1 MMPAE
6 PRSQAKPLR
15 ASLLTPRGR
24 GAVAVIRVW
33 GTGTTTLVDRM
44 FSPAAGGS
52 LAGFALQRIV
62 FGRWHGEADSSSTD
76 AKSGEELVVCHRDI
90 DDLEIHCHGGAAA
103 SAAILGALEA
113 AGCAIVP
120 WTEWSAER
128 AVDAVQSEAG
138 WSLAEARTARTAGIL
153 LDQHAGALSRTVE
166 AIRVK
171 LARGEIDEARRAL
184 QTLLARATVGRH
196 LTTPFQ
202 VVLAGR
208 PNVGK
213 SSLINALVGYARSIV
228 FDQPGTTRD
237 VVTAP
242 TVFAGWPVELSDT
255 AGLRNSADLLEAA
268 GMDAARRRLANAD
281 LVVLVFDAS
290 EPWTTDD
297 DALRAENPTAL
308 VVYNKIDRIPIE
320 REQAELAARPPGLA
334 LSAATG
340 RGVDELIS
348 RITARLVPQPPEPG
362 EAVPFTERHT
372 QLFAIAEEALAR
384 KDVAAALGA
393 LRAL

>member
-44 FSPAAGGS
+44 FAPAAGGS

-62 FGRWHGEADSSSTD
+62 FGRWHGAADSSAMD
-76 AKSGEELVVCHRDI
+76 AKSGEELVVCRRDV
-90 DDLEIHCHGGAAA
+90 DDLEIHCHGGTAA
-103 SAAILGALEA
+103 SAAILGTLEA

-128 AVDAVQSEAG
+128 ATDVVQSEAE
-138 WSLAEARTARTAGIL
+138 WSLAEARTARTAGII
-153 LDQHAGALSRTVE
+153 LDQHAGALSRAVQ
-166 AIRVK
+166 AICVK
-171 LARGEIDEARRAL
+171 LARGEIEEARRML
-184 QTLLARATVGRH
+184 QTLLVRATVGLH

-202 VVLAGR
+202 VVIAGR

-237 VVTAP
+237 VVTTP

-268 GMDAARRRLANAD
+268 GMNAARRRLANAD

-290 EPWTTDD
+290 EPWKTDD
-297 DALRAENPTAL
+297 DTLRAENPTAL
-308 VVYNKIDRIPIE
+308 VAYNKIDRIPIE

-334 LSAATG
+334 LSAASG
-340 RGVDELIS
+340 RGIDELIS
-348 RITARLVPQPPEPG
+348 RVTARLVPQPPEPG
-362 EAVPFTERHT
+362 EAVPFTER
-372 QLFAIAEEALAR
+372 QARLFTVAEEALGR
-384 KDVAAALGA
+384 EDVAAALGA